1 VLLVER
7 GEIGAGGGEK
17 PLVSG
22 YEGLMTLKVMDAVK
36 LAANSGELVRIERSP
51 EGTTAQSGRSREH

>member
-1 VLLVER
+1 MLPHQDSEACCSLNAAK
-7 GEIGAGGGEK
+7 IGAGGEEK

-36 LAANSGELVRIERSP
+36 LAANSGELVRIER
-51 EGTTAQSGRSREH
+51 

>member
-1 VLLVER
+1 MSLVGTFPTCRGGLAMSVHR
-7 GEIGAGGGEK
+7 GEEK

-36 LAANSGELVRIERSP
+36 LAANSGELVRIER
-51 EGTTAQSGRSREH
+51 

>member
-1 VLLVER
+1 MLLVER
-7 GEIGAGGGEK
+7 GEIGAGGEEK

-36 LAANSGELVRIERSP
+36 LAANSGELVRIER
-51 EGTTAQSGRSREH
+51 

>member
-1 VLLVER
+1 VLRRPVEPAR
-7 GEIGAGGGEK
+7 GEEK

-36 LAANSGELVRIERSP
+36 LAANSGELVRIER
-51 EGTTAQSGRSREH
+51 